1 MLKSMK
7 DDDQTNSDEVI
18 QRATRVT
25 VLVHVALITLLL
37 LVVLFVVPKF
47 AAIYKDF

>member
-1 MLKSMK
+1 MRTLKASL
-7 DDDQTNSDEVI
+7 
-18 QRATRVT
+18 A
-25 VLVHVALITLLL
+25 TLLL